1 MSHAAHFLERLDRVP
16 RSLTDFALGLYRD
29 EDRVR
34 WILHYARLP
43 KEEERVA
50 LALGEAGAGP
60 YIVVTREGK
69 FVTALAADMTPKN
82 LTVLSRAQVDAFS
95 ARVVESRA
103 RMEIAREVVPPG
115 MEPVDVLGLLL
126 TRAWRL
132 SREEFKAIAA
142 WCPIMDGQFLD
153 DAYAS
158 LKEMRSLRDTF
169 LTTKLK
175 EYGSNRGAQAAI
187 DLLWNGMH
195 APRGALRAGGDGRS
209 GVRRGV
215 GKGCGSAFLRSH
227 LFRDRRA
234 SARDRDARRMG
245 GGADGKALHSRV
257 QAHPLDAGR
266 SAGALRRGT
275 LALTAVGLRH
285 ARHRDEARRVIG
297 ATVPNDAQDAKWIAC
312 VVAAS
317 ERAFEDPE
325 GCTRDVEIFGA
336 NLMVDLGEPL
346 PKGAPFKFTRA
357 EDVPREL
364 ALLVSANHAGDSL
377 EPFAFDSLPWV
388 AKLASAEEL
397 YFPGDME
404 RALRIEWPPQALAA
418 IFQRRRGPTP
428 KPVVRAGPKLG
439 RNDPCSCGSGAKYK
453 RCCGA

>member
-29 EDRVR
+29 EERVR
-34 WILHYARLP
+34 WILHYARLQ

-69 FVTALAADMTPKN
+69 FVTALGAEMTPKN
-82 LTVLSRAQVDAFS
+82 LTVLSRAQVEAFS
-95 ARVVESRA
+95 ARVAESRS
-103 RMEIAREVVPPG
+103 RMEIAKEVVPPG

-153 DAYAS
+153 DAFAS
-158 LKEMRSLRDTF
+158 LTEMRSLRDTF

-175 EYGSNRGAQAAI
+175 QYGSNRRTHSAI
-187 DLLWNGMH
+187 DLLWNSMH
-195 APRGALRAGGDGRS
+195 ALGARYALAAMGDLAFVEEWGKAWTRSSGPTYFATVEQVHAIAMRGAWA
-209 GVRRGV
+209 
-215 GKGCGSAFLRSH
+215 A
-227 LFRDRRA
+227 A
-234 SARDRDARRMG
+234 RMG
-245 GGADGKALHSRV
+245 RHFIPAYKRILATPGD
-257 QAHPLDAGR
+257 PLARFDA
-266 SAGALRRGT
+266 A

-297 ATVPNDAQDAKWIAC
+297 ATVANDAADAKWIAC

-325 GCTRDVEIFGA
+325 GCTRDVAIFGA

-346 PKGAPFKFTRA
+346 PQGAPFKFTRA

-364 ALLVSANHAGDSL
+364 ALLVSANYAGDAL

-397 YFPGDME
+397 YYPSDME

-428 KPVVRAGPKLG
+428 EPVVRAGPKLG
-439 RNDPCSCGSGAKYK
+439 RNDPCSCGSGAKFK
-453 RCCGA
+453 KCCGG